1 MKQKIFDAT
10 NGGLDIILYYY
21 PQAREVVEGRAKHF
35 KMRAAERTASTTVKK
50 FGQLWYVTDFGD
62 DQTAR
67 NAIDLTMR
75 EENINFSQALY
86 LLADRFNVDCGF
98 KPEVNKPDITTR
110 TPHED
115 ETEGSITWDAKK
127 EPEESDLQA
136 LGTYVKAETLQR
148 GLLEAATRK
157 PDLIILDL
165 GLPDGDGIEFI
176 RDLRQWSAVPVIVL
190 SARSEESDKI
200 AALDAGADDYLSKPF
215 GIGELQARLRVALRR
230 HSATTAPDPLVKF
243 SDVTVDLAA
252 RVIHRGE
259 EEVHLTPIEFRLLA
273 VLLNNAGKV
282 LTQRQLLNQVWGP
295 NAVEHSHYLRIYMGH
310 LRQKL
315 EQDPARPRHFIT
327 ETGIGYRF
335 ML

>member
-1 MKQKIFDAT
+1 MT
-10 NGGLDIILYYY
+10 NVLI
-21 PQAREVVEGRAKHF
+21 V
-35 KMRAAERTASTTVKK
+35 
-50 FGQLWYVTDFGD
+50 
-62 DQTAR
+62 
-67 NAIDLTMR
+67 
-75 EENINFSQALY
+75 
-86 LLADRFNVDCGF
+86 
-98 KPEVNKPDITTR
+98 
-110 TPHED
+110 ED
-115 ETEGSITWDAKK
+115 EQAIRRFLRSALEGDGLRVY
-127 EPEESDLQA
+127 E
-136 LGTYVKAETLQR
+136 AETLSR

-165 GLPDGDGIEFI
+165 GLPDGDGIDFI
-176 RDLRQWSAVPVIVL
+176 RDLRQWSAIPVIVL

-230 HSATTAPDPLVKF
+230 HASGPSPEPVVQFSSVKVDFAAHLVW
-243 SDVTVDLAA
+243 
-252 RVIHRGE
+252 RGE
-259 EEVHLTPIEFRLLA
+259 EEIHLTPIEFRLLG

-335 ML
+335 MP